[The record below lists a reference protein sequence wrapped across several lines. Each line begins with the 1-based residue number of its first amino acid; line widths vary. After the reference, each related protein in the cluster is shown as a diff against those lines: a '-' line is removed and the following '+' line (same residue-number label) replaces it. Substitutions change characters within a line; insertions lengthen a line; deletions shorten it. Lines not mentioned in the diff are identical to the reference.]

1 VKLQGRG
8 KKARFRVDEFWEIR
22 RDGWSAAIY
31 ANQKGIAH
39 QQ

>member
-1 VKLQGRG
+1 M
-8 KKARFRVDEFWEIR
+8 DEFWEIR
-22 RDGWSAAIY
+22 RDDWGAAFY